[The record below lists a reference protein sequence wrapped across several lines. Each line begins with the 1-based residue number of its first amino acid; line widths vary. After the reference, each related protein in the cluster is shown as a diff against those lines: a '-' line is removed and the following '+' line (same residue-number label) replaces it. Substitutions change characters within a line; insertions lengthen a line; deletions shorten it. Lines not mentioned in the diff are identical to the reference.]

1 MCVNPCSDW
10 RKENL
15 QTRVRS
21 GSIHVY
27 LRFLIFFDM
36 ILTGNLLLNW
46 GDVFAIVKPFNNLE
60 RLSLA
65 CNSINDFI
73 SSSFDCP
80 SMTSLTYLNLNSTNI
95 ASFKTVHL
103 IGKGWLDHHG
113 MTTILFHRE
122 RRCMMSELIHHH
134 KQTNV
139 SKWQCN
145 SIANKSVAGPRFV
158 ATWGTM
164 EWKDTKTT
172 NDRKLWVE
180 RKTLQA

>member
-1 MCVNPCSDW
+1 M
-10 RKENL
+10 
-15 QTRVRS
+15 RV
-21 GSIHVY
+21 G
-27 LRFLIFFDM
+27 LRPATLFGLGRYVHFGWNEFLIFFDR
-36 ILTGNLLLNW
+36 ILTGNLLSNW

-65 CNSINDFI
+65 CNRINDLI

-122 RRCMMSELIHHH
+122 RRLYDERINSSSQANEC
-134 KQTNV
+134 KQMAMQQYCKQV
-139 SKWQCN
+139 SGW
-145 SIANKSVAGPRFV
+145 
-158 ATWGTM
+158 T
-164 EWKDTKTT
+164 
-172 NDRKLWVE
+172 
-180 RKTLQA
+180 